1 MQRLCTLS
9 AWLVCAFGSMLW
21 MHRAE
26 AQAPLQIVPS
36 KIDLHGFQLEHL
48 LSVREGIDRGGQSKP
63 LGAEDGLTLSIQD
76 PQVAE
81 LLEQSDGMW
90 LVKGK
95 QTGTTRLIASR
106 KTPQGVEVQSQAIL
120 EVRLPEGPIDWEFAN
135 HIEPILARNGCNM
148 GACHG
153 ALAGKGGFRLSLRG
167 YDPPSDHFNLVKQDN
182 ARRVEL
188 AQPEAS
194 LVLLKASGVVSH
206 KGGVRLP
213 IDSVDY
219 RIMLDWIGSGARGIG
234 QGDSRLESVEVLPQA
249 VTLRTAD
256 RDQLTVVAKYS
267 DGRSEDVTRWA
278 KFTSSDE
285 SIALVDPQGRVQV
298 LGPGEG
304 TIVAWFSS
312 RIASS
317 RIRVPFEL
325 DTNRVPTL
333 ASIQERLGLANPIDQ
348 HVATQLAALRIPPS
362 DRCTDEEFLRRTSLD
377 ATGTIPTPEQIEQF
391 QADGSPDKRSRWIDS
406 LLSSPQYVD
415 YWAYRWSDVLM
426 LNSNLLRA
434 DGLRA
439 YYQWIRT
446 GVEQNKP
453 WDTMVREILTA
464 TGNSLD
470 QGATNFYGINQDPE
484 TMTENACQAFLG
496 LSIGCAKCHNHPLE
510 KWTNDQ
516 YYAMANLFARVRAKG
531 WGGEVRNGDSDRTVF
546 VVDRGDLIQPLRGKP
561 QAPAPLDAPAIDIES
576 TEDRRLVLAQW
587 MTSSEN
593 PYFTRS
599 IVNRVWAAYF
609 GIGIVNAVDDLRASN
624 PESNPALMS
633 YLSQYLIEQ
642 EYDLRSLMRQIMN
655 SETYQRSSVP
665 LEGNQADRKHFS
677 HYYPKRLMAEVI
689 HDAIASVTSVPS
701 EFNKIIFLGG
711 DRNDTKFYPKGTKA
725 IQLFDS
731 SVESNFLKTF
741 GRNQRRITCEC
752 ERSDEP
758 SIIQALH
765 LSNGE
770 TLNNKLAEKGGI
782 IDQWIEKFAQDDA
795 GIIRQAYLR
804 TLGRGPTPGE
814 QQAILEELGRN
825 REDRHATLEDLLWSL
840 MTSREFLFNH

>member
-167 YDPPSDHFNLVKQDN
+167 YDPPSDHFNLVRQQTRSCFALVPN
-182 ARRVEL
+182 PCFILL

-333 ASIQERLGLANPIDQ
+333 ASIQE
-348 HVATQLAALRIPPS
+348 
-362 DRCTDEEFLRRTSLD
+362 
-377 ATGTIPTPEQIEQF
+377 
-391 QADGSPDKRSRWIDS
+391 
-406 LLSSPQYVD
+406 
-415 YWAYRWSDVLM
+415 
-426 LNSNLLRA
+426 
-434 DGLRA
+434 
-439 YYQWIRT
+439 
-446 GVEQNKP
+446 
-453 WDTMVREILTA
+453 
-464 TGNSLD
+464 
-470 QGATNFYGINQDPE
+470 
-484 TMTENACQAFLG
+484 
-496 LSIGCAKCHNHPLE
+496 
-510 KWTNDQ
+510 
-516 YYAMANLFARVRAKG
+516 
-531 WGGEVRNGDSDRTVF
+531 
-546 VVDRGDLIQPLRGKP
+546 
-561 QAPAPLDAPAIDIES
+561 
-576 TEDRRLVLAQW
+576 
-587 MTSSEN
+587 
-593 PYFTRS
+593 
-599 IVNRVWAAYF
+599 
-609 GIGIVNAVDDLRASN
+609 
-624 PESNPALMS
+624 
-633 YLSQYLIEQ
+633 
-642 EYDLRSLMRQIMN
+642 
-655 SETYQRSSVP
+655 
-665 LEGNQADRKHFS
+665 
-677 HYYPKRLMAEVI
+677 
-689 HDAIASVTSVPS
+689 
-701 EFNKIIFLGG
+701 
-711 DRNDTKFYPKGTKA
+711 
-725 IQLFDS
+725 
-731 SVESNFLKTF
+731 
-741 GRNQRRITCEC
+741 
-752 ERSDEP
+752 
-758 SIIQALH
+758 
-765 LSNGE
+765 
-770 TLNNKLAEKGGI
+770 
-782 IDQWIEKFAQDDA
+782 
-795 GIIRQAYLR
+795 
-804 TLGRGPTPGE
+804 
-814 QQAILEELGRN
+814 
-825 REDRHATLEDLLWSL
+825 
-840 MTSREFLFNH
+840 

>member
-9 AWLVCAFGSMLW
+9 AWLVCAIGSMLW
-21 MHRAE
+21 MHPAE

-48 LSVREGIDRGGQSKP
+48 VSVREGIDRGGQSKP
-63 LGAEDGLTLSIQD
+63 LGAQDGLTLSVQD

-106 KTPQGVEVQSQAIL
+106 KTPQGVEIQSQAIL
-120 EVRLPEGPIDWEFAN
+120 AVRLPDGPIDWEFAN

-188 AQPEAS
+188 AQPESS

-213 IDSVDY
+213 VDSVDY
-219 RIMLDWIGSGARGIG
+219 RIMLDWIGAGARGIG

-325 DTNRVPTL
+325 DNNRVPTL
-333 ASIQERLGLANPIDQ
+333 VSIQERLGLANPIDQ

-391 QADGSPDKRSRWIDS
+391 QADSSPDKRSRWIDS

-453 WDTMVREILTA
+453 WDAMVREILTA

-546 VVDRGDLIQPLRGKP
+546 VVDRGDLIQPLRGRP

-587 MTSSEN
+587 MTSAEN

-624 PESNPALMS
+624 PESNPALMT

-665 LEGNQADRKHFS
+665 IEGNQADRKHFS

-701 EFNKIIFLGG
+701 EFNKIVFLGG

-770 TLNNKLAEKGGI
+770 TLNNKLAEKGGV

-795 GIIRQAYLR
+795 GIIRQAYMR

-825 REDRHATLEDLLWSL
+825 GEDRHATLEDLLWSL